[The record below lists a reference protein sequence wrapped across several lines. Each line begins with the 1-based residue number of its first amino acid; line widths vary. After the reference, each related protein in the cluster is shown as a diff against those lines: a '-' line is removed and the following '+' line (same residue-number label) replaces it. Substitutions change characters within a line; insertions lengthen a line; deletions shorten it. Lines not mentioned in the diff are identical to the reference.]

1 MFMAFE
7 HSQTREMIMR
17 YGVMNAPMRPLLQEI
32 DALGPLGFDYLEL
45 TMDAPYAHHAVL
57 LDQKAAIEKALARF
71 HLALVCHLPTFVS
84 TADLTDR
91 LREASIEETR
101 LSLQAAAEL
110 HPLKVVLHPSFIHG
124 LGAMMPE
131 IAQRHAR
138 AAMER
143 LLNEAERLKLT
154 VCVENMFPRSLS
166 LVRPEEF
173 DALFASHP
181 VAKLTLDT
189 GHAHIGGGTQRVLS
203 FIERFAGR
211 IGHIHAS
218 DNFGREDEHLPI
230 GVGAIDFPK
239 VVQALRHAG
248 YDDTITLEV
257 FSRDRDYLR
266 ISREKLVALFAGK

>member
-1 MFMAFE
+1 
-7 HSQTREMIMR
+7 MR

-32 DALGPLGFDYLEL
+32 EALGPLGFDYLEI
-45 TMDAPYAHHAVL
+45 TMDAPHAHHAAL
-57 LDQKAAIEKALARF
+57 LARKAAIEKALARF
-71 HLALVCHLPTFVS
+71 NLALVCHLPTFVS

-91 LREASIEETR
+91 LREASLEEMV
-101 LSLQAAAEL
+101 LSLRAAAEL

-131 IAQRHAR
+131 IAQQHAE

-143 LLNEAERLKLT
+143 LLNEGEHLKLT

-173 DALFASHP
+173 DTLFARHP
-181 VAKLTLDT
+181 AARLTLDT
-189 GHAHIGGGTQRVLS
+189 GHAHIGGGTQRILA

-211 IGHIHAS
+211 LGHIHAS
-218 DNFGREDEHLPI
+218 DNFGREDDHLPI
-230 GVGAIDFPK
+230 GAGAIDFPR
-239 VVQALRHAG
+239 VAQALRHAG

-266 ISREKLVALFAGK
+266 ISREKLATLFAGK

>member
-1 MFMAFE
+1 
-7 HSQTREMIMR
+7 MR

-32 DALGPLGFDYLEL
+32 EALGPLGFDYLEI
-45 TMDAPYAHHAVL
+45 TMDAPHAHHTVL
-57 LDQKAAIEKALARF
+57 LAQKAAIEKTLQRF

-91 LREASIEETR
+91 LREASIEEMR

-131 IAQRHAR
+131 IAQQYAR
-138 AAMER
+138 TAMAR
-143 LLNEAERLKLT
+143 LLHEAERLKLK
-154 VCVENMFPRSLS
+154 VCVENMFPRALS

-181 VAKLTLDT
+181 AAKLTLDT
-189 GHAHIGGGTQRVLS
+189 GHAHIGGGTQRILA

-211 IGHIHAS
+211 LGHIHAS

-230 GVGAIDFPK
+230 GVGTIDFPK
-239 VVQALRHAG
+239 VVQALQRAD

-266 ISREKLVALFAGK
+266 ISREKLAAMFTDK